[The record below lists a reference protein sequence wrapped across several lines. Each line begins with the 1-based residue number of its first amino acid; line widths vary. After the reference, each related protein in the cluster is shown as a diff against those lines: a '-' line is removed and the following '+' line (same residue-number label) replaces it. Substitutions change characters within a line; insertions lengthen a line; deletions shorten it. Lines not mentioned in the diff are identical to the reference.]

1 MRWVIAL
8 LVVLAVWMAVMLYC
22 FLPLPDRIF
31 FGGFFLAIGITNVL
45 FYKTTG
51 RKFFAKTQASP
62 PFVARVWASS
72 GEKGVQVLFLG
83 IGIIF
88 AVAGCVV
95 IIVGP
100 A

>member
-8 LVVLAVWMAVMLYC
+8 LTVLAVWMAVILYV
-22 FLPLPDRIF
+22 FRPWPDRLF
-31 FGGFFLAIGITNVL
+31 FGGFFLAIGIANVL

-51 RKFFAKTQASP
+51 RKIFAKTQASR
-62 PFVARVWASS
+62 PFVARVWARG
-72 GEKGVQVLFLG
+72 GENGAQVLFLG
-83 IGIIF
+83 IGIVF

-95 IIVGP
+95 IILGP